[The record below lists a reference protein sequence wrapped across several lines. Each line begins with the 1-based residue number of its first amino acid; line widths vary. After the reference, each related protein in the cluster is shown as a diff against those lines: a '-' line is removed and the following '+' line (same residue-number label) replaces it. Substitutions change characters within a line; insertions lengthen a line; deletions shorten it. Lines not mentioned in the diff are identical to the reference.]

1 MTKLKEIVDFL
12 NKHLKNDEFQDSSWN
27 GLQVEGR
34 KEVNR
39 VAFCVTA
46 GVEVFKKAKSQGAD
60 MIVAHHGI
68 FWKEVNPSITGWMK
82 DRVAFLIEF
91 EPTLR

>member
-39 VAFCVTA
+39 VAFCVTV
-46 GVEVFKKAKSQGAD
+46 GVEVFKKAKS
-60 MIVAHHGI
+60 
-68 FWKEVNPSITGWMK
+68 
-82 DRVAFLIEF
+82 
-91 EPTLR
+91 